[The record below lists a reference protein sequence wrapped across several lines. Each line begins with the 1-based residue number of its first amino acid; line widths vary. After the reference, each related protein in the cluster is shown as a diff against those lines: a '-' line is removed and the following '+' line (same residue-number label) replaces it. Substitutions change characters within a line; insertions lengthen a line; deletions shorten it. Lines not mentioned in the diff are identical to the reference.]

1 MIFSKS
7 KFFSCF
13 LRLNQPKF
21 SFSFNTLF
29 FKLWI
34 LAGVFIQVGCV
45 GEMPVVEQILWE
57 GRTMGTTYMVK
68 VAVVQLDNDSKA
80 NLDSLG
86 NSSNE
91 AIDLLPTQHGLDSV
105 LNIVNAS
112 LSTYRTEST
121 LSQFNRCEHCFLVDT
136 MIKRNF
142 IASLAVHQASSGA
155 FDPSVYPLVQAWGFG
170 PQRNDNAPDSSK
182 VQELL
187 RLVGLGQFSMVG
199 DSLCKSKPNQ
209 MLDFSAIAK
218 GYGVDVVG
226 WYLESLGIRNYLVEI
241 GGEIRASGWRD
252 VGEPWTVAVEKPL
265 DDPSGQQRAAL
276 LQIPVKNRSM
286 ASSGNYRNFYMLN
299 GVKVAHTIQPS
310 TGYPTPSDV
319 LAATILAE
327 DCMTADAYATACMA
341 LGSSAAQ
348 AMLKEHPELEAILI
362 ISGPKSASGYTLYA
376 TKGMKDYL
384 P

>member
-1 MIFSKS
+1 MRKAH
-7 KFFSCF
+7 SCF
-13 LRLNQPKF
+13 WSFDQPKPLINF
-21 SFSFNTLF
+21 KAILF
-29 FKLWI
+29 KSWI
-34 LAGVFIQVGCV
+34 FAGFLMQVSCV
-45 GEMPVVEQILWE
+45 GEKSVVEQMNWE
-57 GRTMGTTYMVK
+57 GRTMGTSYMVK
-68 VAVVQLDNDSKA
+68 VAVIQRDNQT
-80 NLDSLG
+80 NLNFDSLG
-86 NSSNE
+86 NISKE
-91 AIDLLPTQHGLDSV
+91 AGILLPTQEQLDSV
-105 LNIVNAS
+105 LDRVNAS
-112 LSTYRTEST
+112 VSTYRTESI
-121 LSQFNRCEHCFLVDT
+121 LSQFNRCERCFLVDS
-136 MIKRNF
+136 MIRRNF

-170 PQRNDNAPDSSK
+170 PQRNDKTPDSAK

-187 RLVGLGQFSMVG
+187 QLVGLGQFAMVG
-199 DSLCKSKPNQ
+199 DSLCKGKPNQ

-241 GGEIRASGWRD
+241 GGEIRASGWR
-252 VGEPWTVAVEKPL
+252 GAGQPWTVAVEKPL

-299 GVKVAHTIQPS
+299 GVKVAHTIQAS

-319 LAATILAE
+319 LAATILAD

-341 LGSSAAQ
+341 LGSSGAK
-348 AMLKEHPELEAILI
+348 AMLMKHPELEAILV
-362 ISGPKSASGYTLYA
+362 ISHPKTTSGYTLYA
-376 TKGMKDYL
+376 TTGMKAYL

>member
-1 MIFSKS
+1 MRKS
-7 KFFSCF
+7 HSCF
-13 LRLNQPKF
+13 WIFTQPKLLINF
-21 SFSFNTLF
+21 KAILF
-29 FKLWI
+29 KIWI
-34 LAGVFIQVGCV
+34 FAGFLLIVSCV
-45 GEMPVVEQILWE
+45 GEKPLVEQLRWE
-57 GRTMGTTYMVK
+57 GRTMGTSYMIK
-68 VAVVQLDNDSKA
+68 VAVIQGDDATMLNF
-80 NLDSLG
+80 DSLG
-86 NSSNE
+86 NFLQE
-91 AIDLLPTQHGLDSV
+91 AKIHLPTQEQLDSV
-105 LNIVNAS
+105 LDRVNAS
-112 LSTYRTEST
+112 LSTYRSESI
-121 LSQFNRCEHCFLVDT
+121 LSQFNRCARCFPVDS
-136 MIKRNF
+136 MIRRNF

-170 PQRNDNAPDSSK
+170 PGRNDQTPDSAK

-187 RLVGLGQFSMVG
+187 QLVGLGQFAMVG
-199 DSLCKSKPNQ
+199 DSLCKGKPNQ

-241 GGEIRASGWRD
+241 GGEIRASGWRSA
-252 VGEPWTVAVEKPL
+252 GQPWTVAVEKPL

-299 GVKVAHTIQPS
+299 GVKVAHTIQAS

-341 LGSSAAQ
+341 LGSSGAK
-348 AMLKEHPELEAILI
+348 AMLMKHPELEAILV
-362 ISGPKSASGYTLYA
+362 ISHPKTTSGYTLYA
-376 TKGMKDYL
+376 TKGMKAYL